1 MSKFHH
7 HTEWVNKKIL
17 DGYFGF
23 NVVKLNKLYNED
35 VLRDIESFFD
45 EETFE
50 VDDISDTLVNGRS
63 SIPHFANWFK
73 TEVFE
78 NKAQVSEG
86 VSDRYKRMFRKNI
99 VLDDDGRFTYSYTYI
114 KNVFEYLHNS
124 TIII

>member
-23 NVVKLNKLYNED
+23 NVVKLNELYNED
-35 VLRDIESFFD
+35 VLKDIKSFFD

-63 SIPHFANWFK
+63 SIPHFANWL
-73 TEVFE
+73 
-78 NKAQVSEG
+78 G
-86 VSDRYKRMFRKNI
+86 
-99 VLDDDGRFTYSYTYI
+99 I
-114 KNVFEYLHNS
+114 KESFVRILF
-124 TIII
+124 